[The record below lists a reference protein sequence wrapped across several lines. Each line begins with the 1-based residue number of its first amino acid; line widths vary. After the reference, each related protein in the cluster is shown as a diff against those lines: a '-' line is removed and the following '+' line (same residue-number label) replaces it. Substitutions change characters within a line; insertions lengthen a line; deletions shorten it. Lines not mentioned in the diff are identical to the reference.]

1 MRPSNQS
8 EKPADINYRP
18 TDTFV
23 VPAVSAVPTVA
34 YHELADVPVQ
44 RIDLVE
50 QIQSNLQTLNDLQSR
65 MQFMMREIRYLLKV

>member
-8 EKPADINYRP
+8 EKPAEFNYRP
-18 TDTFV
+18 V
-23 VPAVSAVPTVA
+23 ESLSVSDVSSVSSVA

-50 QIQSNLQTLNDLQSR
+50 QVQSNLQTLSDLQSR